1 MGIRKEQRSERLGE
15 GRGSCLD
22 SGSRRLVFACLALA
36 LALLAGCAHCPLCGG
51 LWDRPAP
58 PVPVKPADMRTA
70 AGTVA
75 CLERVAILPTF
86 ELKVMLVALD
96 PCGSG
101 AREVLAEQVLKPLAA
116 LPASFAFDYDHAR
129 LLPTRSYGL
138 EAELWSQGARLF
150 RTDTQYR
157 VSPDGP
163 AAKADLVLV
172 REP

>member
-1 MGIRKEQRSERLGE
+1 MCIHTFGGLAAEHSERPITGFH
-15 GRGSCLD
+15 
-22 SGSRRLVFACLALA
+22 SRKVE
-36 LALLAGCAHCPLCGG
+36 ALLVYLACTG
-51 LWDRPAP
+51 RPHP
-58 PVPVKPADMRTA
+58 
-70 AGTVA
+70 
-75 CLERVAILPTF
+75 
-86 ELKVMLVALD
+86 
-96 PCGSG
+96 
-101 AREVLAEQVLKPLAA
+101 REVLAEQTLKPLVA
-116 LPASFAFDYDHAR
+116 LPASFAFAYDHAR

>member
-1 MGIRKEQRSERLGE
+1 MEIRTEQRSERPGK
-15 GRGSCLD
+15 GRGS
-22 SGSRRLVFACLALA
+22 SPVPAFRRLAFACLALM
-36 LALLAGCAHCPLCGG
+36 LVSGCAHCPLCGG
-51 LWDRPAP
+51 PWKRPVP
-58 PVPVKPADMRTA
+58 PAPVKPADMRSAT
-70 AGTVA
+70 GTVA

-129 LLPTRSYGL
+129 LMPTRSYGL

>member
-1 MGIRKEQRSERLGE
+1 MGIRAEQRSERPGK
-15 GRGSCLD
+15 GRGSCLG
-22 SGSRRLVFACLALA
+22 SGSRLLVSACLALA
-36 LALLAGCAHCPLCGG
+36 LLSGCAHCPLCGG
-51 LWDRPAP
+51 PWERPAP

-70 AGTVA
+70 TGTVA
-75 CLERVAILPTF
+75 CLERVAILPAF

-96 PCGSG
+96 PSGS
-101 AREVLAEQVLKPLAA
+101 AVREVLAEQTLKPLAA
-116 LPASFAFDYDHAR
+116 LPASFAFDYDHTR

-157 VSPDGP
+157 VCPDGP

>member
-1 MGIRKEQRSERLGE
+1 MEK
-15 GRGSCLD
+15 RGSQRAVCRAGRDL
-22 SGSRRLVFACLALA
+22 RAHRLAFACLV
-36 LALLAGCAHCPLCGG
+36 LALLVGCAHCPLCGG
-51 LWDRPAP
+51 PWERPAP

-70 AGTVA
+70 TGTVA

-96 PCGSG
+96 PSG
-101 AREVLAEQVLKPLAA
+101 TGVREVLAEQTLKPLAA

-138 EAELWSQGARLF
+138 EAELWSQDARLF
-150 RTDTQYR
+150 RTDTQYK
-157 VSPDGP
+157 VSAEGP

-172 REP
+172 RDP

>member
-1 MGIRKEQRSERLGE
+1 MGIRTEQRSERSGE
-15 GRGSCLD
+15 GRGSCLG
-22 SGSRRLVFACLALA
+22 SGSQRLVSACLALA
-36 LALLAGCAHCPLCGG
+36 LLSGCAHCPLCGG
-51 LWDRPAP
+51 PWERPAP

-70 AGTVA
+70 TGTVA

-96 PCGSG
+96 PCGS
-101 AREVLAEQVLKPLAA
+101 AEREVLAEQTLKPLVA

-157 VSPDGP
+157 VCPDGP

>member
-1 MGIRKEQRSERLGE
+1 MGIRAEQRSERQGK
-15 GRGSCLD
+15 GRGFCLG
-22 SGSRRLVFACLALA
+22 SGSRRLVSACLALA
-36 LALLAGCAHCPLCGG
+36 LLSGCAHCPLCGG
-51 LWDRPAP
+51 PWERPAP

-70 AGTVA
+70 TGTVA

-96 PCGSG
+96 PSGSS
-101 AREVLAEQVLKPLAA
+101 AREVLAEQTLKPLAA
-116 LPASFAFDYDHAR
+116 LPASFAFGYDHAR
-129 LLPTRSYGL
+129 LLPNRSYGL

-157 VSPDGP
+157 VCPDGP